1 MEPMVNPSE
10 IPKDVPFSI
19 SCYECDCDSPETL
32 EQAIAEGWTNI
43 RFTPDGFS
51 ENFLGFCP
59 EHTTE
64 ETKELYGQ

>member
-1 MEPMVNPSE
+1 MVNPSE
-10 IPKDVPFSI
+10 IRKDVPFSI
-19 SCYECDCDSPETL
+19 SCYECDCDSPESL

-43 RFTPDGFS
+43 QFTPDGFS